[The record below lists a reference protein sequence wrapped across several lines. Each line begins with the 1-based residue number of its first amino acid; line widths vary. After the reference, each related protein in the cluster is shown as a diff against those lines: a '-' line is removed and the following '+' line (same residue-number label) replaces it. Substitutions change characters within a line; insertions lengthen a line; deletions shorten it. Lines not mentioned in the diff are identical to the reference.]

1 MDHGS
6 QCKPVDEEGGKGE
19 ETPQNGIHKRKQR
32 QNNFRETPTATDKIR
47 STPLSGSFL
56 QTSRIEAAML
66 IQMFLS
72 DLKSMSNFG
81 CNTPYM
87 LRKKHNQKTKKEKRK
102 ESKEQKL

>member
-1 MDHGS
+1 
-6 QCKPVDEEGGKGE
+6 
-19 ETPQNGIHKRKQR
+19 
-32 QNNFRETPTATDKIR
+32 
-47 STPLSGSFL
+47 
-56 QTSRIEAAML
+56 ML

-72 DLKSMSNFG
+72 DLKSMSSFG